1 MVPKR
6 SGWFGQEG
14 RGMTAA
20 DSGRGGRA
28 PAKGWKLAA
37 VERGGSVLLSLL
49 GKTLRYQVDGEE
61 ALEAFRREGQPV
73 ILAFWHSRILP
84 LAYFHRN
91 QGIVVLV
98 SEHRDGEY
106 IARVIARKG
115 FGLARGSST
124 RGGVR
129 GLRELIRAGRSGR
142 ELALTPD
149 GPKGPPRRVKLGA
162 LVAAQVTGLPI
173 VPLTAGGEGVW
184 RVSSWDRFVV
194 PRPFSRIQVRYGPPI
209 HVPRRAGPEELQAL
223 AEKLDG
229 ELNRITDQV
238 DGENRDPVRPDRSY
252 REWVGEVGALDGEQ
266 DG

>member
-1 MVPKR
+1 MIVAA
-6 SGWFGQEG
+6 SGGG
-14 RGMTAA
+14 VRGPTEA
-20 DSGRGGRA
+20 
-28 PAKGWKLAA
+28 WKLAA
-37 VERGGSVLLSLL
+37 VERGGSALLSLL
-49 GKTLRYQVDGEE
+49 GRTLRFQVEGDET
-61 ALEAFRREGQPV
+61 LDVFRREDQPV

-84 LAYFHRN
+84 LAHLHRN

-106 IARVIARKG
+106 IARVIARNG

-142 ELALTPD
+142 GLALTPD

-162 LVAAQVTGLPI
+162 LVAAQITGLPI
-173 VPLTAGGEGVW
+173 VPLTAGGKGVW
-184 RVSSWDRFVV
+184 RVKSWDRFLI
-194 PRPFSRIQVRYGPPI
+194 PRPFSRIQVRYGSPV
-209 HVPRRAGPEELQAL
+209 HVPRHAGPEELRAL

-238 DGENRDPVRPDRSY
+238 DGEHLDPVRPDRSY
-252 REWVGEVGALDGEQ
+252 REWMAEWEEYQGEEDA
-266 DG
+266 

>member
-1 MVPKR
+1 
-6 SGWFGQEG
+6 
-14 RGMTAA
+14 MTEAA
-20 DSGRGGRA
+20 SAGGGHRR
-28 PAKGWKLAA
+28 AKGWKVAV
-37 VERGGSVLLSLL
+37 VERGGSALLSLL
-49 GKTLRYQVDGEE
+49 GLTLRFQVEGEE
-61 ALEAFRREGQPV
+61 ALEGFRRERQPV

-124 RGGVR
+124 RGGAR

-142 ELALTPD
+142 DLGLTPD
-149 GPKGPPRRVKLGA
+149 GPKGPPRRVKLGT
-162 LVAAQVTGLPI
+162 LVAAQITGLPI

-184 RVSSWDRFVV
+184 RVSSWDRFLI
-194 PRPFSRIQVRYGPPI
+194 PRPFSRIQVRYGSPV
-209 HVPRRAGPEELQAL
+209 HVPRRAGPVELQAL
-223 AEKLDG
+223 AEELDG

-238 DGENRDPVRPDRSY
+238 DGDPPDPVRPDRSY
-252 REWVGEVGALDGEQ
+252 REWVAESGGHEGEVDG
-266 DG
+266 

>member
-1 MVPKR
+1 MTIAASGGGPRR
-6 SGWFGQEG
+6 SLE
-14 RGMTAA
+14 
-20 DSGRGGRA
+20 D
-28 PAKGWKLAA
+28 WKLLA
-37 VERGGSVLLSLL
+37 VERGGSALLSMV
-49 GKTLRYQVDGEE
+49 GRTLRFQVEGEE
-61 ALEAFRREGQPV
+61 TLKAFRREGQPV

-84 LAYFHRN
+84 LAYLHRS

-149 GPKGPPRRVKLGA
+149 GPKGPPRRVKLGT

-173 VPLTAGGEGVW
+173 VPLTAGGKGVW
-184 RVSSWDRFVV
+184 RVNSWDRFLI
-194 PRPFSRIQVRYGPPI
+194 PRPFCRIQVRYGSPV

-223 AEKLDG
+223 AEELDG

-238 DGENRDPVRPDRSY
+238 DGKHLDPVRPDRSF
-252 REWVGEVGALDGEQ
+252 REWMAEVGGNEGEM
-266 DG
+266 DA